1 MAEQVLEREPARA
14 HELSGPAAVIAA
26 MVSPEGRKDPYPLYE
41 ELRAFGNLLHV
52 KPGLVVAVGY
62 AECTRVLREPRLLVQ
77 DDKNYDLIYPNWR
90 SHSSLRGFTNSMLY
104 TNPPDHGRM
113 RRLVTTALTPRT
125 VASMRPTVERMSER
139 LLDRL
144 ADLGADGSPVDLMG
158 EFAFRLPVAVISEL
172 LGVPEDKQVW
182 FREVAAEVMIALE
195 GLTNVDELA
204 RADRAMDDLSEY
216 LNELIERRSR
226 TPEDDL
232 LTRLVQ
238 ARDDDGDRLT
248 HDELM
253 GNLMLLLNA
262 GFDTTTHLIGHG
274 VLQALERPEFAERL
288 KNEPGFSVGYV
299 EETLRFE
306 PPVQATSRWAAT
318 EVEVMGVRIPA
329 DTKIVAIMGA
339 GNRDPRRFP
348 DPQTFDPDRTDVQ
361 PLSFAAGMHYCVG
374 APLARMEAQIAL
386 PMLLRRFPALAVAGT
401 PSYRDRWLV
410 RGHDYVP
417 VVTR

>member
-1 MAEQVLEREPARA
+1 MAEQVLEQV
-14 HELSGPAAVIAA
+14 LGPAEIIAT
-26 MVSPEGRKDPYPLYE
+26 MVAPEGRMNPYPFYE
-41 ELRAFGNLLHV
+41 ALRAHGNLLHV
-52 KPGLVVAVGY
+52 KPGLVVVVGY
-62 AECTRVLREPRLLVQ
+62 AECTRVLRDGRLQVQ
-77 DDKNYDLIYPNWR
+77 DDKNYDLIYPDWR

-113 RRLVTTALTPRT
+113 RRLVTSALTPRQVT
-125 VASMRPTVERMSER
+125 GLRPTVERMTGK

-144 ADLGADGSPVDLMG
+144 AELGAGGAPVDLMA

-182 FREVAAEVMIALE
+182 FRQVAADVMIALE
-195 GLTNVDELA
+195 GLTNPEELA
-204 RADRAMDDLSEY
+204 IADRAMDDLAAY
-216 LNELIERRSR
+216 LNELIERRSAE
-226 TPEDDL
+226 PSDDL
-232 LTRLVQ
+232 LSRLVQ

-274 VLQALERPEFAERL
+274 VLQALERPEFADRL
-288 KNEPGFSVGYV
+288 RDEPGFAVGYV

-306 PPVQATSRWAAT
+306 PPVQATSRWAPADIT
-318 EVEVMGVRIPA
+318 IMGMEIPA
-329 DTKIVAIMGA
+329 DTKIVVIMGA
-339 GNRDPRRFP
+339 GNRDPLRFP
-348 DPQTFDPDRTDVQ
+348 EPDRFDPDRPDIQ
-361 PLSFAAGMHYCVG
+361 PLTFAAGIHYCVG

-386 PMLLRRFPALAVAGT
+386 PELLSRFPRLAVAGE
-401 PSYRDRWLV
+401 PSFRDRWLV

-417 VVTR
+417 VTLG

>member
-1 MAEQVLEREPARA
+1 MAEQVLEQV
-14 HELSGPAAVIAA
+14 LGPAEIIAA
-26 MVSPEGRKDPYPLYE
+26 MVAPEGRQNPYPFYE
-41 ELRAFGNLLHV
+41 ALRAHGNLLHV
-52 KPGLVVAVGY
+52 KPGLVVVVGY
-62 AECTRVLREPRLLVQ
+62 AECTRVLRDGRLEVQ
-77 DDKNYDLIYPNWR
+77 DDKNYDQIYPDWR

-113 RRLVTTALTPRT
+113 RRLVTSALTPRQ
-125 VASMRPTVERMSER
+125 VSGLRPTVERMSDK

-144 ADLGADGSPVDLMG
+144 AELGAGGAPVDLMA

-182 FREVAAEVMIALE
+182 FRQVAADVMIALE
-195 GLTNVDELA
+195 GLTKPEELA
-204 RADRAMDDLSEY
+204 IADRAMDDLAAY
-216 LNELIERRSR
+216 LNELIERRSAE
-226 TPEDDL
+226 PSDDL
-232 LTRLVQ
+232 LSRLVQ

-274 VLQALERPEFAERL
+274 VLQALERPDFADRL
-288 KNEPGFSVGYV
+288 RDEPGFPVGYV

-306 PPVQATSRWAAT
+306 PPVQATSRWAPADVT
-318 EVEVMGVRIPA
+318 IMDMEIPA
-329 DTKIVAIMGA
+329 DTKLVVIMGA
-339 GNRDPRRFP
+339 GNRDPLRFP
-348 DPQTFDPDRTDVQ
+348 EPDRFDPDRPDIQ
-361 PLSFAAGMHYCVG
+361 PLTFAAGIHYCVG

-386 PMLLRRFPALAVAGT
+386 PKLLRRFPHLAVAGE
-401 PSYRDRWLV
+401 PSFRDRWLV

-417 VVTR
+417 VTLG